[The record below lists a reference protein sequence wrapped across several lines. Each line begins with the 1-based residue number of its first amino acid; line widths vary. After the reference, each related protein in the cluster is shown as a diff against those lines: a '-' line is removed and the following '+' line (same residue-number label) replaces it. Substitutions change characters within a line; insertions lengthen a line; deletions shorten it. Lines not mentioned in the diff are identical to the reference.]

1 MTARKMLAVFG
12 ATLLL
17 ITSAPLGAAT
27 PEESFRKHFP
37 SIRADSIRPA
47 SVKGLYEIVSG
58 SEVFYYVPGPEYRIY
73 GAIITKDRR
82 NLTQERVLEILTRN
96 LKNAPLEKAVKIGSG
111 PHTVIEITD
120 PDCSY
125 CRQASAFLSKRN
137 DVTRYI
143 FFFPLSIHPN
153 AGAKIR
159 YIFCAADRQRAY
171 EEAMTGKLDNMQFT
185 LCEDA
190 AAVESLRTHTEIAT
204 RIGVTGTPLFLI
216 DGQVVG
222 GADIPRMEKILDGK
236 K

>member
-1 MTARKMLAVFG
+1 MTARKIPVFWG
-12 ATLLL
+12 VMLLL
-17 ITSAPLGAAT
+17 ITSQALGAAA
-27 PEESFRKHFP
+27 PEESFRKNFP
-37 SIRADSIRPA
+37 DIRADSIRPA

-58 SEVFYYVPGPEYRIY
+58 GEVFYYVPGPEYMIY

-82 NLTQERVLEILTRN
+82 NLTQERVIEILTGN
-96 LKNAPLEKAVKIGSG
+96 LKSAPLDKALKIGNG

-137 DVTRYI
+137 DLTRYI

-159 YIFCAADRQRAY
+159 YIFCAADKQRAY
-171 EEAMTGKLDNMQFT
+171 EEAMTGKLDQMQFT
-185 LCEDA
+185 LCEETA
-190 AAVESLRTHTEIAT
+190 AAELLKTHKEIGA

-216 DGQVVG
+216 NGQVVG
-222 GADIPRMEKILDGK
+222 GADIPLMGKILDGRK
-236 K
+236 